1 MFALD
6 INEISNFGYVRN
18 MKKQSCD
25 MLMSVFNDKANEKD
39 LHKVINRLLTKEYNE
54 IVSEL
59 TEETTQEEVNE
70 WLQAYTEDFEQML
83 DEEIKEHKKC
93 VLNRVGDVM
102 ATYNGEE
109 VRKIRHTKENKEGG
123 FVVHSFNLI

>member
-6 INEISNFGYVRN
+6 INEISNFAYVRD

-25 MLMSVFNDKANEKD
+25 MLMMVFKDKGNEKD

-59 TEETTQEEVNE
+59 TDETTQEDINE
-70 WLQAYTEDFEQML
+70 WLKAYQEDFEQML
-83 DEEIKEHKKC
+83 DEELKEYNKC
-93 VLNRVGDVM
+93 ILNRIGDIKT
-102 ATYNGEE
+102 TYNGEE
-109 VRKIRHTKENKEGG
+109 VGKIRHTTQNKAGG
-123 FVVHSFNLI
+123 FVVHSFKLI